1 MRVSGNDI
9 YLITGDTGFL
19 TLKIKENDS
28 YIDFQID
35 DKIYFTVKASISTNI
50 KTLQK
55 IFKVNEISNEI
66 TIELHPND
74 TQDLP
79 ARSYVYDIQYVKAS
93 GEVYT
98 VVPPSKFILIR
109 GVTDE

>member
-1 MRVSGNDI
+1 MRVNGNDI

-28 YIDFQID
+28 YIDFQIE
-35 DKIYFTVKASISTNI
+35 DKIYFTVKTSISTNI
-50 KTLQK
+50 KTFQK
-55 IFKVNEISNEI
+55 IFEVNQTSNEV

-74 TQDLP
+74 TKDLP
-79 ARSYVYDIQYVKAS
+79 ARSYVYDIQYVKVS
-93 GEVYT
+93 GEVHT
-98 VVPPSKFILIR
+98 VVPPSNFILVR